1 MEPSRSVRVDE
12 ETSLFAAGWTNGG
25 IAERAVMR
33 LP

>member
-1 MEPSRSVRVDE
+1 VDE